1 MKFSIKHITIICVA
15 FFVSNCSGQDV
26 VQPVRT
32 DIVDA
37 VFASGQITTDNE
49 YLVTSNAQGYLI
61 KSYVDE
67 GDVVSEGTPLFHIS
81 NDKQTPQLQTAIA
94 NYEDAYRQAQPN
106 SPQLSQLQLQI
117 AQAEQQL
124 ELDKKNYERY
134 SSLYEANAVSTSELE
149 KMKLQYELSQ
159 NNLKIQEQSYNET
172 NAILQLNL
180 ENTKQQL
187 KLQEETSSDFV
198 INASTS
204 GQVLNV
210 YNEIGDF
217 VNLGQ
222 PIAKVGGDSYIIQ
235 LYVAEE
241 DIKLIQ
247 KDQRVLVALNTDSD
261 QTHAA
266 FITKILPAFSV
277 EEQSFIVE
285 ARFVDQVE
293 YVYPGTQLQANI
305 IIQEVED
312 ALVIPATYLTEND
325 QVQLRSG
332 EKVSV
337 QTGIKT
343 LEWVE
348 ILSGLEAS
356 DQLTLAKR

>member
-1 MKFSIKHITIICVA
+1 MKLSIKHIAITCIA
-15 FFVSNCSGQDV
+15 LLMSNCSRQDIA
-26 VQPVRT
+26 QPTRT
-32 DIVDA
+32 DIIDA
-37 VFASGQITTDNE
+37 VFASGQITTENE

-61 KSYVDE
+61 KSYVEE

-81 NDKQTPQLQTAIA
+81 NDKQTPQLETAIA

-106 SPQLSQLQLQI
+106 SPQLSQLKLQI

-134 SSLYEANAVSTSELE
+134 SSLYEAKAVSTSELE
-149 KMKLQYELSQ
+149 QRKLQYELSL

-198 INASTS
+198 MNASSS
-204 GQVLNV
+204 GQVLDV

-222 PIAKVGGDSYIIQ
+222 PISKIGGSNYIIE

-241 DIKLIQ
+241 DIKFIQ
-247 KDQRVLVALNTDSD
+247 EDQRVLVALNTDSE
-261 QTHAA
+261 QTHTAV
-266 FITKILPAFSV
+266 ITKILPAFSQ

-285 ARFVDQVE
+285 ATFVNQPD
-293 YVYPGTQLQANI
+293 YIYPGTQLQANI
-305 IIQEVED
+305 IIQEVEN
-312 ALVIPATYLTEND
+312 ALVIPSTHLVGND

-332 EKVSV
+332 EMVSV

-343 LEWVE
+343 LEWIE
-348 ILSGLEAS
+348 ILSGLETT
-356 DQLTLAKR
+356 DQLILAER